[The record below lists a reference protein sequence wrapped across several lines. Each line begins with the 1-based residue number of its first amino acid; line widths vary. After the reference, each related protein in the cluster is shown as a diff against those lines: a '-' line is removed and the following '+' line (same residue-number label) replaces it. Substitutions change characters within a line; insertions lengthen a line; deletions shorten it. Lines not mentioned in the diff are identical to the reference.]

1 VIQGKR
7 GFGCSGWRD
16 GCAFVLWPDYKGQTL
31 SVAEIRQLL
40 QQRVLRRPVRIE
52 GGSEVILTLSAGGQV
67 CEIPLPTKS
76 QQTGGRRQ
84 RSAQKSFRGRSKSGR
99 GRAPAE
105 PAADGALA
113 SESTSA
119 LGKCPVCGAEVIE
132 RPKSF
137 SCSGGQCCF
146 VIWKTIAGK
155 RITARTAKTL
165 LDRGETSRLEGFQS
179 KAGKAFSARLKLID
193 GEVKFMFD
201 QK

>member
-16 GCAFVLWPDYKGQTL
+16 GCPFVLWPEYKDQTL
-31 SVAEIRQLL
+31 SVADIRQLL
-40 QQRVLRRPVRIE
+40 QQRVLMRPLRIE
-52 GGSEVILTLSAGGQV
+52 GGEVILTLTASGQLS
-67 CEIPLPTKS
+67 EIALPSKS

-84 RSAQKSFRGRSKSGR
+84 KSAQKSFRGRSKSGR

-105 PAADGALA
+105 HGADTEPEGD
-113 SESTSA
+113 SPSI
-119 LGKCPVCGAEVIE
+119 LGKCPLCGAQVAE

-137 SCSGGQCCF
+137 SCSGGQCRF

-165 LDRGETSRLEGFQS
+165 LDRGETPRLEGFQS
-179 KAGKAFSARLKLID
+179 KAGKPFSARLKLID
-193 GEVKFMFD
+193 GQVKFVFD
-201 QK
+201 RQ